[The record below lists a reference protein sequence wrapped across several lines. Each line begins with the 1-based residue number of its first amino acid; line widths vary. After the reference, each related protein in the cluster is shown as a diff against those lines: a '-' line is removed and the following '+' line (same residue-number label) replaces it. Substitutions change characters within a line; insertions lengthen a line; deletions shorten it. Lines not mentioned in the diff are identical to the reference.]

1 MTLAPARAARHRN
14 TMPLHLQKLCV
25 GADSVED
32 LRRWIEARLAEKRA
46 RGVAAEHIHTTRMM
60 PKRTGDLLDGGSLYW
75 VVRGA
80 IQVRQRLL
88 DIRTATGAD
97 GITRCELVLDPELV
111 ETELI
116 QRRPFQGWRYLAHED
131 RPQDRGAVDRS
142 LPPELYRELRTLGL
156 L

>member
-1 MTLAPARAARHRN
+1 
-14 TMPLHLQKLCV
+14 MPLHLQKLCV

-46 RGVAAEHIHTTRMM
+46 RGVVAEHVHTTRMM
-60 PKRTGDLLDGGSLYW
+60 PKRTADLLDGGSLYW

-80 IQVRQRLL
+80 IQVRQRLVA
-88 DIRTATGAD
+88 IRGAAGAD

-111 ETELI
+111 ETELV
-116 QRRPFQGWRYLAHED
+116 QRRPFQGWRYLEHED
-131 RPQDRGAVDRS
+131 RPPDRGTAEAG
-142 LPPELYRELRTLGL
+142 LPPELYRDLRTLGL